1 MKTKPTPS
9 EFDQN
14 IIFLT
19 ASARFSSYANP
30 MNSTNS
36 PEVLIEVTRGTN
48 SDEHIENI
56 HYGSVAVVDASG
68 KLLHYAGDP
77 SWQTFSRSTIKPFQA
92 TPFITDG
99 GMAEFKL
106 SLEEVA
112 LLCASHNAENFHLE
126 GVESI
131 LKKSGANASQLK
143 CGCHAPL
150 MFSALNQ
157 TPPANAQ
164 WSALHNNCSGKHAGF
179 LAWCNLNDK
188 LTEAYLEFQHPLQ
201 HAIRRS
207 LSIWC
212 NEKTEN
218 FLVGTDGCSAPNY
231 ALPLKSLA
239 TGYARLSSIKGG
251 GTAKTLF
258 DAMTMHPEYVSG
270 TGRHD
275 LAFMQAGTKNGN
287 ADWVAKI
294 GADGLQL
301 VGIRSAGLGI
311 AVKIADGNQRAV
323 IAATVEVLR
332 QLGLLKDIERSPLAD
347 WASPKI
353 INVMG
358 TETGRVRPAFQLKA
372 AARTA

>member
-1 MKTKPTPS
+1 MPIQAQITMYLLHEKFKVMT
-9 EFDQN
+9 
-14 IIFLT
+14 
-19 ASARFSSYANP
+19 SSHC
-30 MNSTNS
+30 
-36 PEVLIEVTRGTN
+36 PEVLIEVTRGSN
-48 SDEHIENI
+48 GNEHIENI
-56 HYGSVAVVDASG
+56 HYGSVAVVDATG

-77 SWQTFSRSTIKPFQA
+77 DWMTFSRSTIKPFQA

-112 LLCASHNAENFHLE
+112 LLCASHSGEVFHLR

-131 LKKSGANASQLK
+131 LQKAGASASQLK
-143 CGCHAPL
+143 CGCHTP
-150 MFSALNQ
+150 MVFSTLNK
-157 TPPANAQ
+157 TPPPDAQ
-164 WSALHNNCSGKHAGF
+164 WNELHNNCSGKHAGF

-188 LTEAYLEFQHPLQ
+188 LTETYLEYEHPLQ

-212 NEKTEN
+212 NEKVEN

-239 TGYARLSSIKGG
+239 TGYARLASTKGG

-258 DAMTMHPEYVSG
+258 DAMTIHPEYVSG

-275 LAFMQAGTKNGN
+275 LAFMQAGARHGQG
-287 ADWVAKI
+287 DWVAKI
-294 GADGLQL
+294 GADGVQL
-301 VGIRSAGLGI
+301 IGIRSAGLGI
-311 AVKIADGNQRAV
+311 AVKVVDGNQRAV

-332 QLGLLKDIERSPLAD
+332 QLGVLDNIENSPLAD

-353 INVMG
+353 TNVMG
-358 TETGRVRPAFQLKA
+358 TETGRVRAAFSLKKA
-372 AARTA
+372 P

>member
-1 MKTKPTPS
+1 MGKSS
-9 EFDQN
+9 EK
-14 IIFLT
+14 LKVMS
-19 ASARFSSYANP
+19 ASH
-30 MNSTNS
+30 S
-36 PEVLIEVTRGTN
+36 PEVLVETTRGSN
-48 SDEHIENI
+48 SVEHVENI
-56 HYGSVAVVDASG
+56 HYGSVAVVDIAG

-77 SWQTFSRSTIKPFQA
+77 NWMTFSRSTIKPFQA

-112 LLCASHNAENFHLE
+112 LLCSSHSGEAFHLA

-131 LKKSGANASQLK
+131 LQKAGANVAQLK
-143 CGCHAPL
+143 CGCHLPM
-150 MFSALNQ
+150 MFSTLNQ
-157 TPPANAQ
+157 TPPPDAN
-164 WSALHNNCSGKHAGF
+164 WNALHNNCSGKHAGF

-188 LTEAYLEFQHPLQ
+188 LTETYLEYEHPLQ

-212 NEKTEN
+212 NEKPEN
-218 FLVGTDGCSAPNY
+218 FWVGTDGCSAPNY

-239 TGYARLSSIKGG
+239 TGYARLASTKGG

-258 DAMTMHPEYVSG
+258 DAMTIHPEYVSG

-275 LAFMQAGTKNGN
+275 LAFMTAGTRDGQ
-287 ADWVAKI
+287 ADWVSKI
-294 GADGLQL
+294 GADGVQL

-311 AVKIADGNQRAV
+311 AVKIVDGNQRAV

-332 QLGLLKDIERSPLAD
+332 QLELLQDLENSPLAE

-353 INVMG
+353 VNVMG
-358 TETGRVRPAFQLKA
+358 MATGCVRPAFELKS
-372 AARTA
+372 TS

>member
-1 MKTKPTPS
+1 MRPS
-9 EFDQN
+9 NEKFKVMN
-14 IIFLT
+14 
-19 ASARFSSYANP
+19 ASHC
-30 MNSTNS
+30 
-36 PEVLIEVTRGTN
+36 PEVLIEVTRG
-48 SDEHIENI
+48 SKGSEHVENI
-56 HYGSVAVVDASG
+56 HYGSVAVVDTTG

-77 SWQTFSRSTIKPFQA
+77 DWMTFSRSTIKPFQA

-112 LLCASHNAENFHLE
+112 LLCSSHSGEAFHLK

-131 LKKSGANASQLK
+131 LQKSGNSATQLK
-143 CGCHAPL
+143 CGCHVPM
-150 MFSALNQ
+150 MFSTLNK
-157 TPPANAQ
+157 TPPSDAQ
-164 WSALHNNCSGKHAGF
+164 WNALHNNCSGKHAGF

-188 LTEAYLEFQHPLQ
+188 LTETYLEFEHPLQ

-212 NEKTEN
+212 NEKVDN

-231 ALPLKSLA
+231 AMPLKSLA
-239 TGYARLSSIKGG
+239 TGYARLASTKGG

-258 DAMTMHPEYVSG
+258 DAMTIHPEYVSG

-275 LAFMQAGTKNGN
+275 LAFMQAGALNGQG
-287 ADWVAKI
+287 DWVAKI
-294 GADGLQL
+294 GADGVQL
-301 VGIRSAGLGI
+301 IGIRSAGLGI
-311 AVKIADGNQRAV
+311 AVKVVDGNQRAV

-332 QLGLLKDIERSPLAD
+332 QLDLIKNIESSPLVE

-353 INVMG
+353 TNVMG
-358 TETGRVRPAFQLKA
+358 IETGRVRPAFQLKA
-372 AARTA
+372 VS